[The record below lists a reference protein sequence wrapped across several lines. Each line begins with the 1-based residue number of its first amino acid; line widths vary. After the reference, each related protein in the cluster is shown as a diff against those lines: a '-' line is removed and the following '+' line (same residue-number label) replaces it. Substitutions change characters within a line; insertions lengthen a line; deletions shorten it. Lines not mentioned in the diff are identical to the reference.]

1 MRALVELHDVL
12 APVLKVSEVR
22 AVAADNLWLSMCY
35 QRDSIAFH
43 FTWIQSWSDVQPVLA
58 RVEAALAPFAARPHW
73 GKLSTLGGADLRL
86 RFERLGDFER
96 LAKEWDPTRKFRN
109 AYLDSVLA

>member
-1 MRALVELHDVL
+1 MSL

-22 AVAADNLWLSMCY
+22 AVAADTLWLSMCH

-43 FTWIQSWSDVQPVLA
+43 FTWIQSWADVSRSWPSS
-58 RVEAALAPFAARPHW
+58 RSALEPFSPRPHW
-73 GKLSTLGGADLRL
+73 GKLSTVSGEVLRT

-96 LAKEWDPTRKFRN
+96 AWPTSGTRRGSS
-109 AYLDSVLA
+109 ATPISTRC